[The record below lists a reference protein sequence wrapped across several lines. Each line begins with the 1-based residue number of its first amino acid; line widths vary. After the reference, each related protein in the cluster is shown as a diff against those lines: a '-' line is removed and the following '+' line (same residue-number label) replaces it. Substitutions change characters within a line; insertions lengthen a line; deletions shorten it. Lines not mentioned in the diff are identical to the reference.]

1 MKKPVLL
8 LVAGLLA
15 AGSALAA
22 DTQPVDVK
30 ETAPER
36 YTVQKGDTLWDIS
49 NRYLKDPWRWPEI
62 WEVNPQV
69 RNPHLIYPGD
79 KLLLCRI
86 EDRSVVAVDTGGGCA
101 EVAERIAGRATARV
115 DANTDKLLPQIR
127 SEELSVAIPSVPL
140 QSIRA
145 FLSASR
151 VVGPEDF
158 DKAPYVLAGVS
169 QRIIA
174 GAGEKVYAR
183 GAGFQVGEN
192 YNVYRR
198 GKVYIDPDTKEVLG
212 IEAVDV
218 GNGMISS
225 VSGEVG
231 TFDIART
238 TQEVRIED
246 RLILSETQQVTPV
259 FHPRNPDKVKPGRI
273 LQVMNS
279 LGSGGLNS
287 VVVINRGER
296 DGVVLGH
303 TFALYQR
310 GGVARDRT
318 KDEMVRLPSERAG
331 LAMVFRTFGKVSY
344 AIVLKASTVIKQ
356 GDEVRPPVS
365 GD

>member
-15 AGSALAA
+15 GSAIAA
-22 DTQPVDVK
+22 DATSVAVK

-86 EDRSVVAVDTGGGCA
+86 EDRSVVAIDAGGGCA
-101 EVAERIAGRATARV
+101 EVAERMAARAAGRV
-115 DANTDKLLPQIR
+115 DPDSGKLLPQIR
-127 SEELSVAIPSVPL
+127 SEPMSVAIPAVPL
-140 QSIRA
+140 QAIRA
-145 FLSASR
+145 FLSGSR
-151 VVGPEDF
+151 VVGPEEL
-158 DKAPYVLAGVS
+158 DKAPYVIAGMEN
-169 QRIIA
+169 RIIV
-174 GAGEKVYAR
+174 GSGEKVYVR
-183 GAGFQVGEN
+183 GPNLQVGDN
-192 YNVYRR
+192 YGVYRR
-198 GKVYIDPDTKEVLG
+198 GKTYLDPDTGEVLG
-212 IEAVDV
+212 VEASDI
-218 GNGMISS
+218 GAGGIIAAD
-225 VSGEVG
+225 GGVG
-231 TFDIART
+231 TMSLSRT

-246 RLILSETQQVTPV
+246 RLLVVEAMPVTPV
-259 FHPRNPDKVKPGRI
+259 FHPTNPDNVKPGRI
-273 LQVMNS
+273 LQVFNS

-287 VVVINRGER
+287 IIILNRGER
-296 DGVVLGH
+296 EGVKQGH
-303 TFALYQR
+303 TFALYKR
-310 GGVARDRT
+310 GSVVRDRT

-331 LAMVFRTFGKVSY
+331 LAMVFRTFNKTSY
-344 AIVLKASTVIKQ
+344 AIILKASTVIQQ